1 LLLGMPVLRGV
12 CAARRHGL
20 RCAERRPLDEQH
32 ARPDRRQA
40 RSAVLSRTQDALLAS
55 AHASATCCVG
65 TDMCGRR
72 RRCGRSCALQGVAAP
87 DDVRRRLGGHAD
99 STRWPTPTL
108 AISSLT
114 HARRPPRAR
123 PRVWPNPMSC
133 MRMGITPA
141 VDEFR
146 VHVARPRAQ
155 ALLVWSHLPVR
166 RLLSSL
172 RTRALGAGG
181 LIVPKDSL
189 VRKNMHKGLY
199 INFKLK

>member
-1 LLLGMPVLRGV
+1 MHVPTVVRQGRRCYRGHRTHCWHQLTPQQPAV
-12 CAARRHGL
+12 RELTCAAAAGGAGGL
-20 RCAERRPLDEQH
+20 A
-32 ARPDRRQA
+32 
-40 RSAVLSRTQDALLAS
+40 
-55 AHASATCCVG
+55 
-65 TDMCGRR
+65 
-72 RRCGRSCALQGVAAP
+72 CALQGVAAP
-87 DDVRRRLGGHAD
+87 DDVRRRLGGHAG
-99 STRWPTPTL
+99 STRCPTPTL